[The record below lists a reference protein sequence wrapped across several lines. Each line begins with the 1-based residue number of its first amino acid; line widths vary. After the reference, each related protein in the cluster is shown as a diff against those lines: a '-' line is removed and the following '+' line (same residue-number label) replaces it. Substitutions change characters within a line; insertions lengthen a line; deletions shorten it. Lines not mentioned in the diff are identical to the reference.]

1 MKVKRTLLLAGW
13 MLSGS
18 ALWAADQIEPLDGD
32 FLDYLGDMESD
43 DDNWTLL
50 DGADASSANQ
60 DSESPDRA
68 KKPSLPKPSQE
79 AAKPAVEQR

>member
-1 MKVKRTLLLAGW
+1 

-18 ALWAADQIEPLDGD
+18 ALWAADQIQPLDGD
-32 FLDYLGDMESD
+32 FLDYLGDLESD

-50 DGADASSANQ
+50 DGADASSASQ
-60 DSESPDRA
+60 DSETEDQA
-68 KKPSLPKPSQE
+68 EKPSLRKPSKE